1 MKAHLSFLCNGQCR
15 WCKNCWDC
23 SKYKK
28 SWQKFS
34 DAKIGDGKTNEGHS
48 PAVCR

>member
-23 SKYKK
+23 GKYKK
-28 SWQKFS
+28 IL
-34 DAKIGDGKTNEGHS
+34 AKIFGCKDWRWQN
-48 PAVCR
+48 R

>member
-15 WCKNCWDC
+15 WCKNYWDC

-28 SWQKFS
+28 ILAKFS
-34 DAKIGDGKTNEGHS
+34 DAKIGDGKTDEGHS